1 MIKKLPKW
9 KIRRKKQKE
18 KRLEEM
24 WSVFDSLVSVKSKV
38 HLHLEEKT
46 QRRTKTS
53 LSETNLHFITVCNLQ
68 QQLAKHLTSSSSYFP
83 DSCLKLPSIFS
94 QFHIFK
100 MPINKDPSTPPPVI
114 GKIGPYTVFMTPPA
128 TPKPP
133 ESPSAVSQKPVMP
146 PPVLPPPQQF
156 KSVASSE
163 QDGSVLGFFKN
174 AVTKVQNGK

>member
-1 MIKKLPKW
+1 
-9 KIRRKKQKE
+9 
-18 KRLEEM
+18 
-24 WSVFDSLVSVKSKV
+24 
-38 HLHLEEKT
+38 
-46 QRRTKTS
+46 
-53 LSETNLHFITVCNLQ
+53 
-68 QQLAKHLTSSSSYFP
+68 
-83 DSCLKLPSIFS
+83 
-94 QFHIFK
+94 

-133 ESPSAVSQKPVMP
+133 ESPSTVSQKPVMP

-174 AVTKVQNGK
+174 AVTKVQNGKKLVKSDNFTLWKYLTVFPICGSWVLD